1 MKVIRNRVVR
11 EWAGRDDRTP
21 DPPKDAADIGR
32 TTLFSQEYRMSKFAA
47 VLPTPDTTGDFEE
60 MCLAAGESAGLTKEI
75 KPAGDIVRE
84 MMDEAERV
92 VKTRLVALVDGV
104 R

>member
-1 MKVIRNRVVR
+1 M
-11 EWAGRDDRTP
+11 
-21 DPPKDAADIGR
+21 
-32 TTLFSQEYRMSKFAA
+32 
-47 VLPTPDTTGDFEE
+47 
-60 MCLAAGESAGLTKEI
+60 TKEI